1 MLLLVDI
8 GNTNLTVGSAAA
20 GGLRSVRRA
29 STHRAMTADE
39 MEVLLAQLLA
49 LDGASVDEVD
59 RLVMATVVPSLG
71 ATVAAVAARRAI
83 PLLEA
88 TVETVP
94 VPVRVDRPAEVGPD
108 RLVNAYAATMLHGA
122 PAIVVDFGTATTF
135 DVVAP
140 DGAYVGGAI
149 APGLELGLE
158 ALASRTARLPRVELR
173 EPATVIG
180 RDTVSAIQAG
190 AVVGYQSLASGLL
203 ARTRRELAA
212 EAGIDPP
219 TITAILTG
227 GLSAAPW
234 AQGVDGVD
242 IIDPDL
248 TLRGLMLLGGGAV
261 A

>member
-1 MLLLVDI
+1 MLLLVDV
-8 GNTNLTVGSAAA
+8 GNTNITVGTSAS
-20 GGLRSVRRA
+20 GGLRAVRRA
-29 STHRAMTADE
+29 TTHRAMTADE
-39 MEVLLAQLLA
+39 MEILLGELLA
-49 LDGASVDEVD
+49 LDGASLDGMD

-71 ATVAAVAARRAI
+71 AAVAAVAAHRAI

-88 TVETVP
+88 TIETVP

-108 RLVNAYAATMLHGA
+108 RLVNAYAATALHGA

-158 ALASRTARLPRVELR
+158 ALAARTARLPRVELR
-173 EPATVIG
+173 EPASVIG
-180 RDTVSAIQAG
+180 RDTVTAIQAG

-203 ARTRRELAA
+203 ARTRAELAA
-212 EAGIDPP
+212 EAHIDPASIP
-219 TITAILTG
+219 AILTG
-227 GLSAAPW
+227 GLSAAAW
-234 AQGVDGVD
+234 ARGVEGVD

-248 TLRGLMLLGGGAV
+248 TLRGLMLLGGGVV